1 MASLIAELRYS
12 RTIYCSFTLARKD
25 RRLHEL
31 LASGELFTLYKLN
44 RFASAVLWLPLACA
58 DDFLNI
64 WPT

>member
-44 RFASAVLWLPLACA
+44 RFASAVL
-58 DDFLNI
+58 
-64 WPT
+64 